1 MLVALL
7 AGSLSLAGTVAT
19 VGVLSASDL
28 FSEQPMAQQAP
39 PEQAQPA
46 QPTLALTPAEPR
58 NPAAENPVPG
68 QPAVSPPAAMTFDR
82 EEAQGVLGREVRS
95 AADEN
100 MGRIIDVIV
109 DRAGTV
115 RAAVIDFGGFLGVG
129 SRKIAV
135 DWTALHFTAVDGKDR
150 ITVGFTKDQV
160 KAAPEYHCVERV
172 GWPRSVPR
180 HHVGKSGEVSCRRI
194 RPRARSKDPATTGGR
209 FLRMRVEPLRS
220 YRAPWGPWNR
230 RPRRRSEAFAGWTG
244 LCFASRMFRPASVL
258 LSRFI

>member
-1 MLVALL
+1 MIPREPRTRNASCSSVFPNIIGGVMRRNHKMLVALL

-39 PEQAQPA
+39 PEQAPPA

-160 KAAPEYHCVERV
+160 KAAPEYQD
-172 GWPRSVPR
+172 
-180 HHVGKSGEVSCRRI
+180 GKSIIVLSALGG
-194 RPRARSKDPATTGGR
+194 PGR
-209 FLRMRVEPLRS
+209 FRVTT
-220 YRAPWGPWNR
+220 
-230 RPRRRSEAFAGWTG
+230 SEN
-244 LCFASRMFRPASVL
+244 PEK
-258 LSRFI
+258 